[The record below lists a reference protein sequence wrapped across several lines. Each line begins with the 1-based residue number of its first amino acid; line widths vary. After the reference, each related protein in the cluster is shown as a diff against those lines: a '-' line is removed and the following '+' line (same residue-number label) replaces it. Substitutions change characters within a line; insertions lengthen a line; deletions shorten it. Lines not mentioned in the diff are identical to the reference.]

1 MKFIRRFNE
10 ELSPN
15 VYRSAAKQLK
25 KMGHHNRSEDLDKHA
40 DIISYKE
47 NLKKYSKYGKVK
59 IDFYDEKVFVFS
71 GDFYLFISF
80 DESMCQECNT
90 TNNGNWNDSEI
101 SIALTIGLIPADK
114 NVIETC
120 MEKLPEPDFYNGFYW
135 GMFVSIDYKIVN
147 EKMVFNGIDI
157 DPYDESLS
165 FSPVFADRISAN
177 TFKQMLL
184 KCFDE
189 EGNYPHDTS
198 VGDMSTYSVLNST
211 LCQTMDLT
219 INYNFDLS
227 KAYEDIKG
235 YSVNKL
241 FKSR

>member
-10 ELSPN
+10 ELSPS

-71 GDFYLFISF
+71 GDFYLFLSF
-80 DESMCQECNT
+80 DESMCQECN
-90 TNNGNWNDSEI
+90 GDGDVL
-101 SIALTIGLIPADK
+101 SIPLTIGLIPADK

-165 FSPVFADRISAN
+165 FSPVFSDRISAN

-198 VGDMSTYSVLNST
+198 VDDISTYNVLNRT

-227 KAYEDIKG
+227 KTYEDIKG